1 LFLKFKVQPPVKDIE
16 FLKKVQLSM
25 KEFEILEHTADIGII
40 AYSRT
45 KREIF
50 VNTAKGMFNIIVG
63 DNSNLINNNF
73 SCKVTLKAK
82 GLEDLLVAW
91 LNELLYIS
99 ETRLVIL
106 NKFYIKELS
115 DFQIEAEVEGIKI
128 NPPSVKIEKE
138 IKAVTYHRLE
148 IKKDE
153 ESGLWRAQVIF
164 DV

>member
-1 LFLKFKVQPPVKDIE
+1 
-16 FLKKVQLSM
+16 M

-40 AYSRT
+40 AYGKS

-50 VNTAKGMFNIIVG
+50 VNTAKGMFDIIVG
-63 DNSNLINNNF
+63 NNSNLINNNF

-99 ETRLVIL
+99 ETKLVIL
-106 NKFYIKELS
+106 KKFEIKDLSINK
-115 DFQIEAEVEGIKI
+115 IEAEVEGIKI
-128 NPPSVKIEKE
+128 NPPFVKIEKE
-138 IKAVTYHRLE
+138 IKATTYHCLE

-153 ESGLWRAQVIF
+153 ESGLWSARVIF
-164 DV
+164 DI